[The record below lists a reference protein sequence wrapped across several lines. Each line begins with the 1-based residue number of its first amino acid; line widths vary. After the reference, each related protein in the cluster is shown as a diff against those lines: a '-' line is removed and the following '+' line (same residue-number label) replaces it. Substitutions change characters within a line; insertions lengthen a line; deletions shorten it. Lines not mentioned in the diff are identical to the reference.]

1 MAVYHP
7 GGSARSISS
16 SRSSE
21 SRCATEG
28 LAVTLRVFAPTLTLI
43 APSLTLS
50 ALTLRALAL
59 ALGFALALTLTHP
72 NPDPKPGQVRRE
84 GWLSKRGE
92 GGAAKFTKRWCV
104 LDSSYRMHFY
114 KDKAQAAHAVAKGYG
129 HGRAEQGSI
138 DLAAAYAASDVRQ
151 VSPHPNPHPDPTPTR
166 TLTQPPKANQPEP
179 EPEP

>member
-7 GGSARSISS
+7 GGSAHSISS

-28 LAVTLRVFAPTLTLI
+28 LAVTLFAQTLTLI

-59 ALGFALALTLTHP
+59 ALAFALALTLTHP

-179 EPEP
+179 EP